1 VSEKGKGIFFAQ
13 GVRSAHGGTESA
25 GKTRIPER
33 LLGFRK
39 APVPDP
45 LSQNR
50 ILLQTR
56 AAKEISD
63 PNR

>member
-1 VSEKGKGIFFAQ
+1 
-13 GVRSAHGGTESA
+13 VRLAHGGTESA
-25 GKTRIPER
+25 GKIRISEQ
-33 LLGFRK
+33 LLGFRE

-45 LSQNR
+45 LPENR
-50 ILLQTR
+50 ILAQTL